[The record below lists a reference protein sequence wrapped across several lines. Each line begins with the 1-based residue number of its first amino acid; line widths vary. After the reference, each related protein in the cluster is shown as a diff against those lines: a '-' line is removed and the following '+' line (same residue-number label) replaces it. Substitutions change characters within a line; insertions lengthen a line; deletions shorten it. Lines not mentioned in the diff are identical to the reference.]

1 MRKSKPV
8 LILLSIQLM
17 LVILLAMINPV
28 TNLVVRT
35 FGTEHTF
42 ETSEVLYFGDFI
54 DEVRFCCYIKY
65 GFNYSRFDY
74 MYDQPERY
82 AVIDTDENGM
92 SYVSALSREKPE
104 SGEWLGTS
112 KEPYAWYD
120 SFKKPLIQSFFKRFL
135 MQIRLFLTAKLSKS
149 IPNTN
154 SRLRLMFTRAL
165 RYLTKCVST
174 ELRLKNSSKI
184 YKKVLP

>member
-8 LILLSIQLM
+8 LILLSIQLI

-65 GFNYSRFDY
+65 GFDYSRFDY

-120 SFKKPLIQSFFKRFL
+120 SFKKTVDAE
-135 MQIRLFLTAKLSKS
+135 LFQKVFDANPPVFDGETLEVNPEYK
-149 IPNTN
+149 
-154 SRLRLMFTRAL
+154 FTVKAHVYKGIAVFDEMRING
-165 RYLTKCVST
+165 V
-174 ELRLKNSSKI
+174 EVEEFLKN
-184 YKKVLP
+184 L